1 MLFKITLLFYK
12 KDGNFFLN
20 SNILLQF
27 QNVTIGYEKPI
38 LQQFNCSFSKEGIFC
53 ILGKSGCGK
62 TTFFKLASGLLLP
75 ESGFI
80 THHAQKISFLFQE
93 NRLLPWFTVLENML
107 VVNKD
112 KEYCISILEEL
123 GLFHIEKKLPS
134 ALSGGMLRR
143 VALAKAIVYDGD
155 IFLLDEPF
163 VGIDLERKQQIISFL
178 KQKLLHKLCFII
190 THNIEEAVALSA
202 PFYTLEKHCLKV
214 VSPSQF
220 VESLH

>member
-1 MLFKITLLFYK
+1 M
-12 KDGNFFLN
+12 N

-27 QNVTIGYEKPI
+27 QNVTFGYEKPI

-112 KEYCISILEEL
+112 KE
-123 GLFHIEKKLPS
+123 
-134 ALSGGMLRR
+134 
-143 VALAKAIVYDGD
+143 
-155 IFLLDEPF
+155 
-163 VGIDLERKQQIISFL
+163 
-178 KQKLLHKLCFII
+178 
-190 THNIEEAVALSA
+190 
-202 PFYTLEKHCLKV
+202 
-214 VSPSQF
+214 
-220 VESLH
+220 